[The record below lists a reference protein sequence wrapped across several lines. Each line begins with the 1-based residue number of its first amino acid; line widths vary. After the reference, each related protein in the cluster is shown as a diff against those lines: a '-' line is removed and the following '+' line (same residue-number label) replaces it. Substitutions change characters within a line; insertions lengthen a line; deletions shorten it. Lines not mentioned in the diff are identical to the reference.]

1 MAAYVVLDVVVNDRV
16 RYDDYRKRVMATLE
30 PHGGKFLVRGGTVE
44 TLEGTWKPQRFV
56 IIEFPEAAAARAW
69 WNSEAYAEP
78 KAIRQSASL
87 HTEMI
92 LVEGV

>member
-1 MAAYVVLDVVVNDRV
+1 VAAYIVVDVVVKDPV

-30 PHGGKFLVRGGTVE
+30 PHGGKFLVRGGKVE

-56 IIEFPEAAAARAW
+56 VLEFPDAAAARAW
-69 WNSEAYAEP
+69 WSSEAYAEP
-78 KAIRQSASL
+78 KAIRQSAS

>member
-1 MAAYVVLDVVVNDRV
+1 VAAYVVVDVVVKDQA

-30 PHGGKFLVRGGTVE
+30 PYRGKFLVRGGQVE

-56 IIEFPEAAAARAW
+56 LVEFPDAAAARAW

-78 KAIRQSASL
+78 KAIRQSAS

>member
-1 MAAYVVLDVVVNDRV
+1 VAVYAVVDVVVKDPV

-30 PHGGKFLVRGGTVE
+30 PYDGRFLVRGGKVE
-44 TLEGTWKPQRFV
+44 ALEGTWKPQRFV
-56 IIEFPEAAAARAW
+56 IVEFPDAAVARAW

-78 KAIRQSASL
+78 KAIRQSAS

-92 LVEGV
+92 LVEGI

>member
-1 MAAYVVLDVVVNDRV
+1 MAAYVVVDVVVKDSV

-30 PHGGKFLVRGGTVE
+30 PYDGKFLVRGGSVE
-44 TLEGTWKPQRFV
+44 TLEGTWKPQRLV
-56 IIEFPEAAAARAW
+56 VIEFPDAAAARAW

-78 KAIRQSASL
+78 KAIRQSAS

>member
-1 MAAYVVLDVVVNDRV
+1 MAAYVVVDVVVKDSV
-16 RYDDYRKRVMATLE
+16 RYDDYRKRVMVTLE
-30 PHGGKFLVRGGTVE
+30 LYGEKFLVRGGKVE

-56 IIEFPEAAAARAW
+56 IVEFPDAAAARAW

-78 KAIRQSASL
+78 KAIRQSAS

-92 LVEGV
+92 LVQGI

>member
-1 MAAYVVLDVVVNDRV
+1 VAAYVVVDVEVKDPV

-30 PHGGKFLVRGGTVE
+30 PHGGRFVVRGGKLE
-44 TLEGTWKPQRFV
+44 TLEGTWKPQRLV
-56 IIEFPEAAAARAW
+56 ILEFPDAAAARAW
-69 WNSEAYAEP
+69 WSSEAYAEP
-78 KAIRQSASL
+78 KAIRQSAS

>member
-1 MAAYVVLDVVVNDRV
+1 VVKDLV

-30 PHGGKFLVRGGTVE
+30 PYHGRFLVRRGKVE
-44 TLEGTWKPQRFV
+44 ALEGTWKPQRFV
-56 IIEFPEAAAARAW
+56 ILEFPDAAAARAW

-78 KAIRQSASL
+78 KAIRQSAS

-92 LVEGV
+92 LVEGI

>member
-1 MAAYVVLDVVVNDRV
+1 VSAYIVVDVVVKDPV

-30 PHGGKFLVRGGTVE
+30 HYGGKFLVRGGKVE
-44 TLEGTWKPQRFV
+44 NLEGTWKPQRFV
-56 IIEFPEAAAARAW
+56 LVEFPDAAKARAW
-69 WNSEAYAEP
+69 WNSDAYAEP
-78 KAIRQSASL
+78 KAIRQSAS